1 MKLVLGIIIL
11 LATQLSFAGQ
21 LTAEEKTLDFQQ
33 LIGRIK
39 SSYGPLD
46 YKKSIQKI
54 DIDQL
59 QTSYLQ
65 KIQDSKSNEEFLA
78 TMGR

>member
-1 MKLVLGIIIL
+1 MKSILVLAFL
-11 LATQLSFAGQ
+11 FFSQFSFAGQ

-33 LIGRIK
+33 LIGRVK

-46 YKKSIQKI
+46 FKKSVYGI

-59 QTSYLQ
+59 QTTYLP
-65 KIQDSKSNEEFLA
+65 KIQNSKTNE
-78 TMGR
+78 